1 MSFDSFDYSCLKR
14 ISQAHPLDWPSELYN
29 MISGPFAQESSIH
42 TFADAWK
49 LFERT
54 ESFFFSL
61 TFRNNIQM
69 PLIIASCNPILIE
82 IQNHPIYMFYMSLI
96 TIILVFS
103 QVFWNFW
110 CLLLSVLKQFKWSLS
125 ESFQFWED
133 ERIRRKGRCEGCG
146 KWKAGM
152 ASKQQRKQNL
162 EMKMNLCISCFCLS
176 HYECVSY
183 IHTQTGDLL
192 ARYVFKL
199 AEMFMLGHQT
209 CTNSALY
216 NF

>member
-1 MSFDSFDYSCLKR
+1 
-14 ISQAHPLDWPSELYN
+14 
-29 MISGPFAQESSIH
+29 
-42 TFADAWK
+42 
-49 LFERT
+49 
-54 ESFFFSL
+54 
-61 TFRNNIQM
+61 M
-69 PLIIASCNPILIE
+69 PLIITGCNPILIE
-82 IQNHPIYMFYMSLI
+82 IQNHPIYMFYMSLV

-133 ERIRRKGRCEGCG
+133 ERIRRKGRREGCG

-162 EMKMNLCISCFCLS
+162 EMKTNLCISCFCLS
-176 HYECVSY
+176 HYECVLY

-192 ARYVFKL
+192 ARNVLKL
-199 AEMFMLGHQT
+199 AKMFMLGHQT
-209 CTNSALY
+209 CINSALC